1 MREHPIPE
9 KLIPEHPIP
18 EYLMPPGHLS
28 PENPRPCRLLLGK
41 PRPCPLFSNQN
52 LCQTKNVADI
62 ANLVSA
68 AETGKPW
75 FDNANIANIPNTGAI
90 NPIAGA

>member
-28 PENPRPCRLLLGK
+28 RPCRLLLEK
-41 PRPCPLFSNQN
+41 PRPCGLLSNQN

-68 AETGKPW
+68 VETGKPW
-75 FDNANIANIPNTGAI
+75 FDNADIANIPNTGAI
-90 NPIAGA
+90 NSIASA